1 MREGLK
7 VEWMIASWAVRKN
20 HRKIAGFRKGSPRLR
35 ASDPAE
41 MQSEEN
47 YQKFENMMDMNE
59 DIKMKFAEVPN
70 AVKRTYTFRQ

>member
-1 MREGLK
+1 MRRKPHRG
-7 VEWMIASWAVRKN
+7 IARCSFRCLSRK
-20 HRKIAGFRKGSPRLR
+20 R
-35 ASDPAE
+35 A
-41 MQSEEN
+41 EES